1 MRKSYSRN
9 EIKVDVTFDL
19 HDELKGIAK
28 ELPED
33 GEWKSKIER
42 LIQDTLEDEH
52 RRLGYE
58 VS

>member
-1 MRKSYSRN
+1 MKKSYSFID
-9 EIKVDVTFDL
+9 IKVDVTFDL
-19 HDELKGIAK
+19 QSELKNIAK